1 METGGATG
9 DVDMGPDVDMASDDN
24 DADLLVE
31 VLLWERR
38 LLKAL
43 ASVSEGVQQQ
53 LTIAASIPFV
63 VTESYAGCCTASC
76 AFSRA
81 FAEVMR
87 QFGTASS
94 LSEENNVSLNRLF
107 SSDSEDPPP
116 DDFGD
121 GQPISSA
128 CCERARC
135 IKYNGPAGL
144 ARGTWR

>member
-63 VTESYAGCCTASC
+63 VTESYAGCCTASY
-76 AFSRA
+76 AFSRSLIFSA
-81 FAEVMR
+81 IRYFRFPEAR
-87 QFGTASS
+87 RRIQPCASV
-94 LSEENNVSLNRLF
+94 SEL
-107 SSDSEDPPP
+107 
-116 DDFGD
+116 
-121 GQPISSA
+121 
-128 CCERARC
+128 RC
-135 IKYNGPAGL
+135 FVRILCFRGL
-144 ARGTWR
+144 ASRSTSIDPLVGSENKDFMQR